1 MKKTNNTL
9 VINNANIQLSS
20 KKPSSKKNVKK
31 SKTVS
36 VVDLKKQVKTLSKM
50 FSTKLNKQSDSN
62 IKLKSI
68 PLSNKKETS
77 LKKVI
82 KKSSTPIYNLKDVSL
97 KNYINSYKKILKNS
111 KSSSKKYILK
121 GGGNVITESL
131 GMIKTM
137 KALGNS
143 IFKEIHDITRIG
155 HDINNV
161 ASSDPLPNENT
172 KTTNV
177 QTPDL

>member
-1 MKKTNNTL
+1 MKKTNNNSIL
-9 VINNANIQLSS
+9 NNINIKLLSTKNS
-20 KKPSSKKNVKK
+20 KKSN
-31 SKTVS
+31 TVS
-36 VVDLKKQVKTLSKM
+36 EVDLKKQLKVSSKKSSKLQSKTPLS
-50 FSTKLNKQSDSN
+50 SN
-62 IKLKSI
+62 TKLKSI
-68 PLSNKKETS
+68 SLNNKKTS

-82 KKSSTPIYNLKDVSL
+82 NASPILISKSNNNSS
-97 KNYINSYKKILKNS
+97 KNYRQSNDNKLKTS
-111 KSSSKKYILK
+111 KTVSKKYILK
-121 GGGNVITESL
+121 GGGNIITESL